1 MCDPLFSRETSAEY
15 TSKPNHPHSNRK
27 KLTTY
32 ALQSKNQSKKD
43 QDSKLINKTMKIVSF
58 ALKSITWMNGSHRKT
73 Y

>member
-1 MCDPLFSRETSAEY
+1 MEGKTILMCHPLFSRETSAEY

-43 QDSKLINKTMKIVSF
+43 QDS
-58 ALKSITWMNGSHRKT
+58 
-73 Y
+73 